1 MADPLNRQG
10 SSKTAKMYDHAKAD
24 GVQIS
29 PGPFI
34 GTVKANTDILRS
46 GRLQV
51 WIPELGGDPNDDR
64 SWRSVAYSTPF
75 YGVTPNQSSGDYQHS
90 PHSYGMWFVPPDIGV
105 DVICIFVNGDPARGY
120 WIGCVPQWPSLHMLP
135 AISAPVDGSTPAPV
149 TDLYVDPLSSQSGAS
164 GDLAN
169 FAKAQRLV
177 HKNQEASW
185 TAQGIL
191 KDPDRGPG
199 TSSAFRE
206 TPSSVFGISTPGQP
220 LKEDAVLGVAGRK
233 GGHTFVMD
241 DGDYKGK
248 NAQMRLR
255 TAAGHMILMNDTTD
269 FIYIIN
275 SKGTA
280 WVELTSQGDINVF
293 GQSTMNITAK
303 AGFNL
308 ETDGGITMHAKQ
320 DINIKSDTN
329 VNIEGKDINLKGS
342 GSTKVTGAM
351 SLHLKGKSTFV
362 TGDTCLQFK
371 SNGHLD
377 ARGLCITLNTVGVT
391 PAMEAGSASA
401 PKNMP
406 THEPFNRS
414 TPKGGGAPSQNQ
426 TVNAATN
433 GASEN
438 ATATTTNPPNSN
450 TGVANPQSQPSYGAA
465 QGQTTSSGSYGAT
478 NNYGSGN
485 IPISYGPMTNDVG
498 PTTYNNGMQG
508 SAAGQSSLFA
518 QYIPQ
523 VSNPVATIA
532 NFATQSLLQNITH
545 GTGSALDIGHNVN
558 GQFTNQNYSVGE
570 LQNNPGNLQYSSA
583 DKFATGYANGL
594 AVYTR
599 PEDGIAA
606 LIALF
611 DRYATATP
619 ITAIQLIANYLQ
631 SKDLTSNTVVNF
643 ARFVQNNS
651 GIKPNDYV
659 YLADPQTRITW
670 VTVVIRQI
678 QGRIIYTYDQ
688 VVTGCAAS
696 LGLSPSAFT
705 KNIAPNAPWNN
716 GSTPSGFVSP
726 NSPTLQNGGGSLLG
740 NIVDNVKNNLINRAI
755 GAAGS
760 VVGSLVNN
768 ALRGTSQN
776 PTSNQQGSYGFVE
789 VNPNQAASR
798 QDAEKILGS
807 GGSFADAT
815 SKVDAA
821 NPARV
826 PQPTARP
833 LDLGVNYGSLD
844 PQQRAELRSQYIGT
858 QAQTTDI
865 TAPGPTASQRVDAA
879 QTNVAIA
886 QANADAANAKYSSA
900 LETFGPNDP
909 RTNAFKNDAD
919 AANNSVL
926 TAQSQRDTIIATS
939 PLLDKDTGDATG
951 SLSAARQLQQQ
962 QDLAAL
968 NLSDPPNVDNTSG
981 QYGRGLPS
989 SGGPITTYSDAN
1001 YTNLNSNPQIPG
1013 LEQVTYANTG
1023 QTVYV
1028 GKDSAG
1034 NSITIQP
1041 STIAQLTDNGKN
1053 PDAITGWTAE
1063 GFKSYEDSLG
1073 ATAAQTPVS
1082 TDVPDAVADYRAPSP
1097 GAVATNNYYS
1107 TIDAGDPYTTPNR
1120 DVEYTKESLP
1130 TFAQP
1135 QSQDAA
1141 PLTIGNP
1148 NSGQTGYSF
1157 VDNPVPLSN
1166 TGSGDPRVGEGTLS
1180 GGYNDPYTP
1189 PPSDSATPPSPPTA
1203 STTVTS
1209 RDRQDVIT
1217 GTTPPPGGGGATGG
1231 SGTPQGSA
1239 ATGPSA
1245 GSC

>member
-10 SSKTAKMYDHAKAD
+10 SSKTAKMFDHSKAD
-24 GVQIS
+24 GVHIA

-75 YGVTPNQSSGDYQHS
+75 YGVTPQQSSTSDYTHS
-90 PHSYGMWFVPPDIGV
+90 PHSYGMWFVPPDVGV

-120 WIGCVPQWPSLHMLP
+120 WIGCVPQWPALHMLP
-135 AISAPVDGSTPAPV
+135 AISAPIDGSLPSPV
-149 TDLYVDPLSSQSGAS
+149 VDLYVDPLAAQSGPS
-164 GDLAN
+164 GDLTN
-169 FAKAQRLV
+169 FAKAPRLV
-177 HKNQEASW
+177 HKDQEATW

-220 LKEDAVLGVAGRK
+220 ISEDPVLGVAGRK
-233 GGHTFVMD
+233 GGHTLVMD
-241 DGDYKGK
+241 DGDYKGS
-248 NAQMRLR
+248 NAQMRFR
-255 TAAGHMILMNDTTD
+255 TAAGHMITMNDTKD

-280 WVELTSQGDINVF
+280 WIEMTSQGDINVF

-308 ETDGGITMHAKQ
+308 ETEGGISMHARE

-329 VNIEGKDINLKGS
+329 VNIEGKDLNLKGS

-351 SLHLKGKSTFV
+351 SLHLKGKSTYV

-377 ARGLCITLNTVGVT
+377 ARALCITLNTVGVT
-391 PAMEAGSASA
+391 PAQEAGGATP

-414 TPKGGGAPSQNQ
+414 TPKGGGPGPNQ
-426 TVNAATN
+426 TLNSFTN
-433 GASEN
+433 GATEN
-438 ATATTTNPPNSN
+438 APSTTG
-450 TGVANPQSQPSYGAA
+450 GVANPQSQPSYGVA
-465 QGQTTSSGSYGAT
+465 QGLSTSSGPYGAT
-478 NNYGSGN
+478 NNYGSN
-485 IPISYGPMTNDVG
+485 DIPYGYGPMTNNVP

-508 SAAGQSSLFA
+508 GVGGQSSAFA

-523 VSNPVATIA
+523 VPNPVATIA

-545 GTGSALDIGHNVN
+545 GNGGAIDIGNNVN

-570 LQNNPGNLQYSSA
+570 LQNNPGNLQYSA
-583 DKFATGYANGL
+583 NDKFAVGFANGL
-594 AVYTR
+594 AVYTK

-606 LIALF
+606 LISLF
-611 DRYATATP
+611 DSYATATP

-631 SKDLTSNTVVNF
+631 SNSLTSNTVVSF

-651 GIKPNDYV
+651 GINPTDYV
-659 YLADPQTRITW
+659 YLADPQTRIAW

-688 VVTGCAAS
+688 VVTGCAES
-696 LGLSPSAFT
+696 IGLSPSAFT
-705 KNIAPNAPWNN
+705 QNIAPNAPWNN

-740 NIVDNVKNNLINRAI
+740 NVVNNVKNNLINRAI
-755 GAAGS
+755 GAAGNA
-760 VVGSLVNN
+760 VGNILND
-768 ALRGTSQN
+768 ALRGNGQS
-776 PTSNQQGSYGFVE
+776 PTSGQQGSFGFVE
-789 VNPNQAASR
+789 VDPNQAASR
-798 QDAEKILGS
+798 QDAEKLLAN
-807 GGSFADAT
+807 GGTFVDAT

-821 NPARV
+821 SPGRIPLPISRPA
-826 PQPTARP
+826 
-833 LDLGVNYGSLD
+833 DLNVNYGSLD
-844 PQQRAELRSQYIGT
+844 PQQRAELRAQYVGT

-865 TAPGPTASQRVDAA
+865 ATPGPTPNQQVDAA

-886 QANADAANAKYSSA
+886 QANADAANAKYTSA
-900 LETFGPNDP
+900 LQTFGPNDP
-909 RTNAFKNDAD
+909 RTAAFQNDAA
-919 AANNSVL
+919 AANNSVV
-926 TAQSQRDTIIATS
+926 TAQSQRDTIIATN
-939 PLLDKDTGDATG
+939 PLLDKQPGDATG
-951 SLSAARQLQQQ
+951 TVSATQQLQQQ
-962 QDLAAL
+962 QDLASL
-968 NLSDPPNVDNTSG
+968 NLSDPSNADNTSG
-981 QYGRGLPS
+981 QFGRGLPGT
-989 SGGPITTYSDAN
+989 GGPVTTYSNAGYSN
-1001 YTNLNSNPQIPG
+1001 QNSNPQIPG
-1013 LEQVTYANTG
+1013 LEQVTYANSG

-1034 NSITIQP
+1034 NSIVIQP
-1041 STIAQLTDNGKN
+1041 STIIQLTADGKS
-1053 PDAITGWTAE
+1053 PSDIASITPE
-1063 GFKSYEDSLG
+1063 GLKSIEDYNSS
-1073 ATAAQTPVS
+1073 APSITTV
-1082 TDVPDAVADYRAPSP
+1082 VPDSVADYRAPAP
-1097 GAVATNNYYS
+1097 NTVATNNVGGYQ
-1107 TIDAGDPYTTPNR
+1107 AGATYDDGGIPSRDVVYTTP
-1120 DVEYTKESLP
+1120 DVGT
-1130 TFAQP
+1130 
-1135 QSQDAA
+1135 
-1141 PLTIGNP
+1141 
-1148 NSGQTGYSF
+1148 
-1157 VDNPVPLSN
+1157 
-1166 TGSGDPRVGEGTLS
+1166 TGSAQNPPPPNLGLQSPDAPPQALIVNQNTPYNPSPSVYPVGDPRIGEGTLG
-1180 GGYNDPYTP
+1180 GGYSDPYSP
-1189 PPSDSATPPSPPTA
+1189 PPTA
-1203 STTVTS
+1203 SVTPPTTDNSYLPIEKPAPV
-1209 RDRQDVIT
+1209 T
-1217 GTTPPPGGGGATGG
+1217 GTTPAPGSGGATGG
-1231 SGTPQGSA
+1231 SDTPQGSA

>member
-10 SSKTAKMYDHAKAD
+10 SSKTAKMFDHSKAD
-24 GVQIS
+24 GVHIA

-75 YGVTPNQSSGDYQHS
+75 YGVTPNQSSGDYQHA

-149 TDLYVDPLSSQSGAS
+149 VDLYVDPLAAQSGAS
-164 GDLAN
+164 GDLTG
-169 FAKAQRLV
+169 FAKSPRQV
-177 HKNQEASW
+177 HKNQEAAW
-185 TAQGIL
+185 TTQGIL

-220 LKEDAVLGVAGRK
+220 LSEDPTLGVAGRK

-241 DGDYKGK
+241 DGDYKGN
-248 NAQMRLR
+248 NAQMRFR
-255 TAAGHMILMNDTTD
+255 TAAGHMILMNDTKD
-269 FIYIIN
+269 FIYVIN

-280 WVELTSQGDINVF
+280 WIEMTSQGDINVF

-308 ETDGGITMHAKQ
+308 ETEGGISMHAKQ

-329 VNIEGKDINLKGS
+329 VNIEGKDLNLKGS

-351 SLHLKGKSTFV
+351 SLHLKGKSTYV

-371 SNGHLD
+371 SDGHLD
-377 ARGLCITLNTVGVT
+377 ARALCITLNTVGAT
-391 PAMEAGSASA
+391 PAMEAGSATP

-414 TPKGGGAPSQNQ
+414 TPKGGGAAPQQHQ

-433 GASEN
+433 GASEV
-438 ATATTTNPPNSN
+438 APTTPSPSSN
-450 TGVANPQSQPSYGAA
+450 TGGVSNPQSQPSYGVA
-465 QGQTTSSGSYGAT
+465 QGLSTSSGPYGAT
-478 NNYGSGN
+478 NNYGSSD
-485 IPISYGPMTNDVG
+485 IPAGYGPMTNNIP

-508 SAAGQSSLFA
+508 SMAGQSSVFA

-523 VSNPVATIA
+523 TQNPVATIA
-532 NFATQSLLQNITH
+532 NFATQSLLQNITY
-545 GTGSALDIGHNVN
+545 GSGAALDIGNNVS
-558 GQFTNQNYSVGE
+558 GQFTNQHYSVGE
-570 LQNNPGNLQYSSA
+570 LQNNPGNLQYSA
-583 DKFATGYANGL
+583 NDKFAVGFANGL

-606 LIALF
+606 LISLF
-611 DRYATATP
+611 DSYATATP

-631 SKDLTSNTVVNF
+631 SNNLTSNEVVSF

-651 GIKPNDYV
+651 GINPTDYV
-659 YLADPQTRITW
+659 YLVDPQTRIAW
-670 VTVVIRQI
+670 ATVVIRQI

-688 VVTGCAAS
+688 VVGGCAES
-696 LGLSPSAFT
+696 IGLTPSAFLQ
-705 KNIAPNAPWNN
+705 NIAPNAPWNN

-726 NSPTLQNGGGSLLG
+726 NHPTLQNGGGSLVG
-740 NIVDNVKNNLINRAI
+740 NIVNSVKNNLINRAI
-755 GAAGS
+755 GAAGNA
-760 VVGSLVNN
+760 VGNILND
-768 ALRGTSQN
+768 ALRGNSQT
-776 PTSNQQGSYGFVE
+776 PTSGQQGSYGFVQ
-789 VNPNQAASR
+789 VDPNAAASR
-798 QDAEKILGS
+798 QDAERLLAS
-807 GGSFADAT
+807 GGSFVDAT

-821 NPARV
+821 NPGNI
-826 PQPTARP
+826 PLPISRP
-833 LDLGVNYGSLD
+833 ADLGVNYGSLD
-844 PQQRAELRSQYIGT
+844 PQQRAELRAQYVGT

-865 TAPGPTASQRVDAA
+865 ATPGPTPNQQVDAA

-886 QANADAANAKYSSA
+886 QANTDAANAKYNSA
-900 LETFGPNDP
+900 LQTFGANDP
-909 RTNAFKNDAD
+909 RTTAFKNDAM
-919 AANNSVL
+919 AANDSLV
-926 TAQSQRDTIIATS
+926 TAQSQRDTIIATN
-939 PLLDKDTGDATG
+939 PLLDKSPSDATG
-951 SLSAARQLQQQ
+951 TASAEIQQQNSAALTS
-962 QDLAAL
+962 L
-968 NLSDPPNVDNTSG
+968 NLSDPPNIDNTSG

-989 SGGPITTYSDAN
+989 TGGPTTTYSNAGYSN
-1001 YTNLNSNPQIPG
+1001 QNSNPQIPG
-1013 LEQVTYANTG
+1013 LEQVTYQNTG

-1034 NSITIQP
+1034 NSIVIQP
-1041 STIAQLTDNGKN
+1041 STINDLSASGKS
-1053 PDAITGWTAE
+1053 PSDIASITPE
-1063 GFKSYEDSLG
+1063 GLKSIEDYNTS
-1073 ATAAQTPVS
+1073 TAAS
-1082 TDVPDAVADYRAPSP
+1082 SLIVPDAVADYRAPASTAVSTNSSGGYQA
-1097 GAVATNNYYS
+1097 GATYDS
-1107 TIDAGDPYTTPNR
+1107 GTPTR
-1120 DVEYTKESLP
+1120 DVEYTSTLP

-1135 QSQDAA
+1135 KSTDAA
-1141 PLTIGNP
+1141 PLAIGDPSN
-1148 NSGQTGYSF
+1148 NTTGYSF
-1157 VDNPVPLSN
+1157 GNNPVPLTN
-1166 TGSGDPRVGEGTLS
+1166 TGDPRVGEGTLG
-1180 GGYNDPYTP
+1180 GGYNDPNSP
-1189 PPSDSATPPSPPTA
+1189 PPSDAATAPTPP
-1203 STTVTS
+1203 TTDNSYLPIEKPAPV
-1209 RDRQDVIT
+1209 T
-1217 GTTPPPGGGGATGG
+1217 GTTPSPGSGGAVGG
-1231 SGTPQGSA
+1231 SDTPQGSA